1 MLHALDETDVEFPRL
16 GLEDPALHR
25 DTGLHQTQQAATG
38 DLGVGILH
46 RRDHPRHP
54 GTHQR
59 VGARRG
65 AAEMTA
71 GLEGHVGGGAACI
84 LAGLAQGMDLGVRL
98 AGADVPALADHL
110 AVLDQHAADARIR
123 MGGVQPLA
131 RQFQGAGHVQRV
143 GGVHSLA
150 GSRARRSISSRNS
163 LRSWKRR

>member
-1 MLHALDETDVEFPRL
+1 MFHALDETDVEFPRL
-16 GLEDPALHR
+16 GFEDAALHR
-25 DTGLHQTQQAATG
+25 DAGLHQTQQAATG

-54 GTHQR
+54 GAHQR
-59 VGARRG
+59 IGARRG
-65 AAEMTA
+65 AAEVAA

-123 MGGVQPLA
+123 MGGVQPWRA
-131 RQFQGAGHVQRV
+131 
-143 GGVHSLA
+143 S
-150 GSRARRSISSRNS
+150 SRARAMYSGSAAFIPWPARGRGVRSPRGIR
-163 LRSWKRR
+163 